1 MVHGD
6 LGSERVWRELI
17 ATVAPVSANAWAMCA
32 PIPPTTSGGPHNAVR
47 HAHAHQVA
55 IAVTE
60 DAEALHVR
68 VSDDGQGF
76 DPRASTDGFGLTG
89 MRERVA
95 LLHGGLTVT
104 SSTEGTTID
113 VALPVELTAARL
125 ARTPGSH

>member
-1 MVHGD
+1 M
-6 LGSERVWRELI
+6 RTRMRW
-17 ATVAPVSANAWAMCA
+17 T
-32 PIPPTTSGGPHNAVR
+32 
-47 HAHAHQVA
+47 

-60 DAEALHVR
+60 DDEALHVR

-95 LLHGGLTVT
+95 LLHGGLTVM
-104 SSTEGTTID
+104 SSTEGTTIS

-125 ARTPGSH
+125 ARTPGSR